1 MRIGGFTMRRF
12 KDAEGF
18 TLLEVMITVVILA
31 IGLLGLA
38 GLQIVAIK
46 GNSFG
51 QQMSVASTLAQNQ
64 LEELRQTAYSSLSDG
79 FDTYIDQVN
88 GVTYNRAWDVIPD
101 VNHPDWMRV
110 EVTISWTGPTA
121 GRTVTL
127 STIVSNS

>member
-1 MRIGGFTMRRF
+1 MMRRL
-12 KDAEGF
+12 KDPGGF

-64 LEELRQTAYSSLSDG
+64 LEQLRQIPYASLSDG
-79 FDTYIDQVN
+79 SSDGNDTYTEAVN
-88 GVTYNRAWDVIPD
+88 GVSYTRVWQAVTD
-101 VNHPDWMRV
+101 VNHPDWLTLN
-110 EVTISWTGPTA
+110 VTISWTGPTT
-121 GRTVTL
+121 GSTITL
-127 STIVSNS
+127 STIVSNG

>member
-1 MRIGGFTMRRF
+1 MMRRL
-12 KDAEGF
+12 KDVGGF
-18 TLLEVMITVVILA
+18 TLLEVMITVVIFA

-64 LEELRQTAYSSLSDG
+64 LEQLRRTSYSSLSDG
-79 FDTYIDQVN
+79 FDTYTDQAN

-101 VNHPDWMRV
+101 ASHPDWMRV
-110 EVTISWTGPTA
+110 EVTVNWTGPTS

-127 STIVSNS
+127 STVVSNS

>member
-1 MRIGGFTMRRF
+1 MMRRL
-12 KDAEGF
+12 KDVGGF
-18 TLLEVMITVVILA
+18 TLLEVMITVVIFA
-31 IGLLGLA
+31 VGLLGLA

-64 LEELRQTAYSSLSDG
+64 LEQLRRTSYSSLSDG
-79 FDTYIDQVN
+79 FDTYTDQVN

-101 VNHPDWMRV
+101 ASHPDWMRV
-110 EVTISWTGPTA
+110 EVTVNWTGPTA

-127 STIVSNS
+127 STVVSNS

>member
-1 MRIGGFTMRRF
+1 MLRRV
-12 KDAEGF
+12 KTAEGF

-64 LEELRQTAYSSLSDG
+64 LEQLRRTTYSSLSDG
-79 FDTYIDQVN
+79 SSDGFDMYIDQAN
-88 GVTYNRAWDVIPD
+88 GVTYNRQWAAVTDVS
-101 VNHPDWMRV
+101 HPDWLTLN
-110 EVTISWTGPTA
+110 VTITWAGPTE
-121 GRTVTL
+121 GRSITVA
-127 STIVSNS
+127 TIVSNS

>member
-1 MRIGGFTMRRF
+1 MRTGGSTMRRL
-12 KDAEGF
+12 KNAEGF

-31 IGLLGLA
+31 IGLLGVA

-101 VNHPDWMRV
+101 VTHPDWMRI
-110 EVTISWTGPTA
+110 EVTVSWTGPTA
-121 GRTVTL
+121 GRGVTL

>member
-1 MRIGGFTMRRF
+1 MRRL

-64 LEELRQTAYSSLSDG
+64 LEELRQIPYDSLSDG
-79 FDTYIDQVN
+79 SSDGNDTYTDAVN
-88 GVTYNRAWDVIPD
+88 GVTYARVWQAVTDAG
-101 VNHPDWMRV
+101 HPDWLTLLV
-110 EVTISWTGPTA
+110 IVNWTGPTA
-121 GRTVTL
+121 GRAVTL